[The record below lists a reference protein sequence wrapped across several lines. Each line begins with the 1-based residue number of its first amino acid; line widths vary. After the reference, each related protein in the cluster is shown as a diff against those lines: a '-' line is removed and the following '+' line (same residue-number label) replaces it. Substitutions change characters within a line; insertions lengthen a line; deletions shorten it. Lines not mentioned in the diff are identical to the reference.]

1 MSWARASASAL
12 LSLVVI
18 AGTASAEVIDSAG
31 RYEVTVVVA
40 PEITPP
46 GLPPLGPNAYPGEL
60 TLLETGNGWNVTFRG
75 ETDSGDQLHIQAKF
89 DSGWS
94 GIETTTVPFDGG
106 VIENAVFSIHVAD
119 LESANINGVGL
130 VNGVESRV
138 NAKIGPGGTVEQ
150 VFIH

>member
-1 MSWARASASAL
+1 MSWARAGASSL

-18 AGTASAEVIDSAG
+18 AGTASAEVIDSEG

-60 TLLETGNGWNVTFRG
+60 TLQETGSGWNASFRG

-94 GIETTTVPFDGG
+94 GIETTTVPIDGQ
-106 VIENAVFSIHVAD
+106 VITNAVFVIHVAD

-138 NAKIGPGGTVEQ
+138 HAKIGPGGTVEQ
-150 VFIH
+150 VHIN